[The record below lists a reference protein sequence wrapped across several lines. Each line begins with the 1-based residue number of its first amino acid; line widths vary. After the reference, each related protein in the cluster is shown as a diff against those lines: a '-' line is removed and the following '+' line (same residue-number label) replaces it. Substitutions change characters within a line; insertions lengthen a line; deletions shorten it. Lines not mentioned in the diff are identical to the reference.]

1 MIMRAR
7 APEEDNNMSN
17 KAGRSVYQRDDKW
30 VNKSNDADRA
40 GSVHDTQ
47 GDAED
52 AARRMLRNEGG
63 GELSTHGRDGKIR
76 SKDTIAPGPD
86 SNPPKDTE
94 H

>member
-1 MIMRAR
+1 
-7 APEEDNNMSN
+7 MSN
-17 KAGRSVYQRDDKW
+17 KAGRSVYQRDDGKW

-52 AARRMLRNEGG
+52 AARRMLHNEGG
-63 GELSTHGRDGKIR
+63 GELSTHGRDGQIR
-76 SKDTIAPGPD
+76 SKDTIAPGSDP
-86 SNPPKDTE
+86 NPPKDEE